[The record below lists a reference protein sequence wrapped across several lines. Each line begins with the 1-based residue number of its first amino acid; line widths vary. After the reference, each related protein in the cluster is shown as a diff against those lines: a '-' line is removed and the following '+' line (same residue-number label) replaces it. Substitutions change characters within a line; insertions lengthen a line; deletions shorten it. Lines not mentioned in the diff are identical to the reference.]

1 MDSQTFLTYTCRSVN
16 IPCITYYAQAWGN
29 SGDDLTVRYTDC
41 NGQYKE
47 ESVIAPG
54 GTINYDLNLT
64 FCAKAGTVD
73 ITRGI
78 LTEQGLCGTSATALD
93 NQSNLCTFTGNVT
106 KLTSTSVAEFSF
118 AADYIMLTY
127 QFTDG
132 RDLDTRTR
140 IVSPNVGQ
148 TSQSTY
154 LGWGRQ
160 TRWPL
165 TGTQFLTF
173 SGDNTGTG
181 YEAVLVNL
189 VAFKNQ
195 YPSATEIVVD
205 LRGFWYNSIGN
216 NPVNVHAVLWK
227 GGTPVKSGFTWTNS
241 TATNTYDISSVS
253 KAITLNTQDSNTSGQ
268 RIATLTYNLQNSQGS
283 FNSNDTT
290 TPSV

>member
-1 MDSQTFLTYTCRSVN
+1 MDTQTFLTYTCRN
-16 IPCITYYAQAWGN
+16 ISECNIYYIYTTGN
-29 SGDDLTVRYTDC
+29 SGDDLTVAYTDC
-41 NGQYKE
+41 EGNFKTDT
-47 ESVIAPG
+47 VIAPG
-54 GTINYDLNLT
+54 GTINYTLDMRV
-64 FCAKAGTVD
+64 CASEILDPG
-73 ITRGI
+73 RGI
-78 LTEQGLCGTSATALD
+78 VTQEGPCGTFATLLN
-93 NQSNLCTFTGNVT
+93 NQTNLCTFTGNVS
-106 KLTSTSVAEFSF
+106 KLTSTSVTEFSF
-118 AADYIMLTY
+118 VADYIMLTY

-132 RDLDTRTR
+132 KDLDTRTR

-160 TRWPL
+160 NRWPV

-181 YEAVLVNL
+181 YEAVLLNL
-189 VAFKNQ
+189 IEFKSQ

-205 LRGFWYNSIGN
+205 LRGFWYDNIGN

-227 GGTPVKSGFTWTNS
+227 GGTPIKSGFTWTNS
-241 TATNTYDISSVS
+241 SATNTYDISSVS
-253 KAITLNTQDSNTSGQ
+253 KAITLSTQDNGTSGQ
-268 RIATLTYNLQNSQGS
+268 RIATLTYNLQNNQGS